1 MMNKKGFTMIELLVA
16 MSLFVVVMGV
26 ASTVFIQSL
35 RTQRSIVALMAAND
49 NASLSI
55 EQMMREIRIGSN
67 FTTNME
73 KTELSFVSQ
82 RKGNV
87 VYRWNKDE
95 KTIERNGVALTSKNV
110 AVEYLYFDLFGAGPN
125 DGASTRAVIRL
136 GVSSNEERATDIITN
151 IQTTVSSR
159 QLDV

>member
-1 MMNKKGFTMIELLVA
+1 MNKKGFTMIELLVA
-16 MSLFVVVMGV
+16 MGLFVVVMGI

-67 FTTNME
+67 FRTNSDQ
-73 KTELSFVSQ
+73 TELVFVSQ
-82 RKGNV
+82 RKGNII
-87 VYRWNKDE
+87 YRWNKDE
-95 KTIERNGVALTSKNV
+95 ETIERNGVALTSKNV
-110 AVEYLYFDLFGAGPN
+110 AVKYLYFDLFGAGPN
-125 DGASTRAVIRL
+125 DGASTRVVIRL
-136 GVSSNEERATDIITN
+136 GVSSNEKRAVDIITN
-151 IQTTVSSR
+151 LQTTVSSR

>member
-1 MMNKKGFTMIELLVA
+1 MNRKGFTMIELLVA
-16 MSLFVVVMGV
+16 LGLFVVVMSI

-55 EQMMREIRIGSN
+55 EQMMREMRIGLN
-67 FTTNME
+67 FKTNND
-73 KTELSFVSQ
+73 KTEISFVSQ

-95 KTIERNGVALTSKNV
+95 ETIERNGVALTSKNV
-110 AVEYLYFDLFGAGPN
+110 AVKYLHFDLFGAVLG
-125 DGASTRAVIRL
+125 DGASTRVVIRL
-136 GVSSNEERATDIITN
+136 GVSSNEERGVDIITN
-151 IQTTVSSR
+151 LQTTVSSR